1 MINATNDSKPRE
13 LVPSGTHLARCFSMV
28 QIGTILE
35 ETKFGKKKQS
45 KVRITWE
52 LPLEKRVF
60 DPEKGE
66 QPMVISKE
74 YTLSMY
80 EKANLRKELEGWR
93 GLAFKEEEA
102 KSFDIT
108 KLLGVPCMLS
118 IIHDTQESSGKK
130 FAKINSVSGLPKG
143 TTCPDQINPNFE
155 FNFQDKFDLSVLESM
170 PDFIKN
176 KIKISDEYKAITN
189 PQEQD
194 LTHEE
199 AFSNNPNN
207 NDYDPTNDLPF

>member
-13 LVPSGTHLARCFSMV
+13 LVPSGNHIARCFSMV
-28 QIGTILE
+28 QIGTVLE

-60 DPEKGE
+60 DIEKGE

-93 GLAFKEEEA
+93 GLAFKEEDA

-108 KLLGVPCMLS
+108 KLLGIPCMLS
-118 IIHDTQESSGKK
+118 IIHGVQESTGKS
-130 FAKINSVSGLPKG
+130 FAKINSIAGLPKG
-143 TTCPDQINPNFE
+143 TQCPDQCNSNFE
-155 FNFQDKFDLSVLESM
+155 FNFQDKFDLQILESM

-176 KIKISDEYKAITN
+176 KIKTSDEFKAITN

-194 LTHEE
+194 LTHNEV
-199 AFSNNPNN
+199 FDINNP
-207 NDYDPTNDLPF
+207 DPETGLPF